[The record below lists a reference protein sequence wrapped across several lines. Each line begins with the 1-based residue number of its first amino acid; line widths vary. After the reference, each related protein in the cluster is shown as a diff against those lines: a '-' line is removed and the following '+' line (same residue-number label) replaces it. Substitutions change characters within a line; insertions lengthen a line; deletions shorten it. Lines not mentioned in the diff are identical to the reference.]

1 MTSARAEYWIECK
14 CPATL
19 ASWDQHTVVSPDAM
33 IRCPHCGAEHRAGN
47 VGRLAAISVDS
58 LEVRWF
64 TQEQWRDALKQ
75 GG

>member
-1 MTSARAEYWIECK
+1 MTIAGADYWIECK

-19 ASWDQHTVVSPDAM
+19 ANWDQQTVVSPEVM
-33 IRCPHCGAEHRAGN
+33 IQCPHCGGEHRAGN
-47 VGRLAAISVDS
+47 VGRLAAVCVDS